1 MKDNPDIVVLEYQEL
16 SNFFLSVN
24 MGANGL
30 GFNDLR
36 VRQAISH
43 AIDHEAIVKSI
54 FLGHAVATYG
64 PVMTKYKW
72 YNPAVEKYNQ
82 FNLGLAEQHARRGG
96 VEERLERGPHQER
109 EAPVVQDLQPH
120 RRDPEPG
127 HAGDQP
133 DACQRLASRCRS

>member
-43 AIDHEAIVKSI
+43 AIDREAIVKSI

-82 FNLGLAEQHARRGG
+82 FNLGLAEHLLDEAGWKKARAGSVPRTGSPCRS
-96 VEERLERGPHQER
+96 RLTTSPTRPR
-109 EAPVVQDLQPH
+109 TRSC
-120 RRDPEPG
+120 RRSARCLPT
-127 HAGDQP
+127 
-133 DACQRLASRCRS
+133 RASRCRS